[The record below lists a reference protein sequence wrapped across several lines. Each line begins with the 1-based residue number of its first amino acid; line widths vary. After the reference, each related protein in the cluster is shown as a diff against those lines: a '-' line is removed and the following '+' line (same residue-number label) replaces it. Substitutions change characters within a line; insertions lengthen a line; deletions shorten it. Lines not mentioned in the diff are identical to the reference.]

1 MADTGFLT
9 RIQRQVEE
17 EIANSDEIL
26 LAQHQAR
33 SLPRRLAEN
42 FCYLFQPML

>member
-1 MADTGFLT
+1 MADTEFVA

-26 LAQHQAR
+26 LAAHRAR
-33 SLPRRLAEN
+33 GLLRRLAEN